1 MSATKAE
8 LGDHVPAV
16 GEHTQD
22 ILDNILEMPPAEQAR
37 VRAAGAFGVNR
48 P

>member
-1 MSATKAE
+1 
-8 LGDHVPAV
+8 LGEHVPAV

-22 ILDNILEMPPAEQAR
+22 ILDNILEMPPAEQVR
-37 VRAAGAFGVNR
+37 VRAAGAFGVVK